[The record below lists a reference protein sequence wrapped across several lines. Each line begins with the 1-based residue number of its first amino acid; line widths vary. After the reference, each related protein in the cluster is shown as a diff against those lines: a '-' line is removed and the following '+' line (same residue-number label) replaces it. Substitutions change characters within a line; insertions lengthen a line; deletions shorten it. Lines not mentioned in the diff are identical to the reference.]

1 MKDEFV
7 STVSHELRTP
17 LTSIRAFS
25 EILQDDENMEPQQ
38 RQQLLRIVVKETE
51 RLTRLVNQ
59 VLDFT
64 KIESG
69 AYQWVREKLDLASVM
84 REALAATSQ
93 LSQNRNMVITQE
105 APDTPVMVFG
115 DKDRLVQ
122 VVINLL
128 SNAIKYCEP
137 GRGRVHLML
146 SRDTDEAK
154 LEVIDNGPGIEPG
167 ERELIFEK
175 FHQFRD
181 PSKGKPQGTGLGLAI
196 CKTIIENHRGRI
208 WVESNQWNGSSFI
221 FTIPTMNS

>member
-7 STVSHELRTP
+7 STISHELRTP

-69 AYQWVREKLDLASVM
+69 AYQWVREKLDLAGVV

-93 LSQNRNMVITQE
+93 LSHNRNITITQA
-105 APDTPVMVFG
+105 APDRPAMIFG

-122 VVINLL
+122 VVINLI

-137 GRGRVHLML
+137 GTGHVHLML
-146 SRDTDEAK
+146 SCTTDEAK
-154 LEVIDNGPGIEPG
+154 LAVIDNGPGIEP
-167 ERELIFEK
+167 R
-175 FHQFRD
+175 R
-181 PSKGKPQGTGLGLAI
+181 A
-196 CKTIIENHRGRI
+196 
-208 WVESNQWNGSSFI
+208 
-221 FTIPTMNS
+221 

>member
-1 MKDEFV
+1 MADPD
-7 STVSHELRTP
+7 HG
-17 LTSIRAFS
+17 
-25 EILQDDENMEPQQ
+25 Q
-38 RQQLLRIVVKETE
+38 
-51 RLTRLVNQ
+51 
-59 VLDFT
+59 DFT

-93 LSQNRNMVITQE
+93 LSQNRNMTITQE
-105 APDTPVMVFG
+105 APDIPVMVFG

-137 GRGRVHLML
+137 GRGRVHLIL
-146 SRDTDEAK
+146 SRIADQAK

-181 PSKGKPQGTGLGLAI
+181 LSKGKPQGTGLGLAI
-196 CKTIIENHRGRI
+196 CKTIVENHRGRI
-208 WVESNQWNGSSFI
+208 WVEGNQWNGSSFI